1 MVTDNQVRR
10 LFKLK
15 HIEKSIADAAMKSGM
30 SENTARKYLKRYQLP
45 SDLKES
51 HSWRTREDPFA
62 DDWDEV
68 KSLLEVN
75 SGLEVKTIFS
85 FLQREHPG
93 KYQDGQLRTL
103 QRRVKQWRAL
113 EGPAKEVFFDQQHFP
128 GDLCQSDFTH
138 MTDLE
143 ITIKGELFRHMIYHF
158 VLTYSNWETGT
169 ICFSESFE
177 SLSQGFQNAIWELG
191 GVPKRHQTDRLT
203 AAVNNIDKA
212 GSLTEDYKAL
222 LRHYKIDPRYSNARC
237 PNENGDVEQ
246 RHYRFNRAVDQAL
259 MLRGSRDFESREL
272 YVYFLRQVFRELNA
286 GRSDRFHKELK
297 VLKSLPEK
305 RLDACKEF
313 DVRVRKGS
321 TISIQHNIYSVH
333 SRLIGEKVRVKL
345 YAEHLEIW
353 FAQRKID
360 IIPRLH
366 GRGKHYINYR
376 HIIDWLVRKPGAFKN
391 YRYRNDLYPSTRF
404 RMAYDWLCIHRPSRA
419 SREYL
424 AILKLAAYETE
435 LGVDAVLQ
443 RIINQGDR
451 FDPSEIEKQVKSGQR
466 ITRITDIA
474 IDTVNLRFFDTLT
487 PSMAVI
493 Q

>member
-15 HIEKSIADAAMKSGM
+15 HTEKSIADAAMKAGM
-30 SENTARKYLKRYQLP
+30 SENTARKYLKIKRLP
-45 SDLKES
+45 SELKVP
-51 HSWRTREDPFA
+51 HTWRTRKDPFA

-68 KSLLEVN
+68 KSFLETN
-75 SGLEVKTIFS
+75 PGLEVKTLFS
-85 FLQREHPG
+85 HLQRENPG

-113 EGPAKEVFFDQQHFP
+113 EGPAKEVFFDQQHYP

-138 MTDLE
+138 MSDLE

-177 SLSQGFQNAIWELG
+177 SLSDGFQNAVWELG
-191 GVPKRHQTDRLT
+191 CVPNRHQTDRLT
-203 AAVNNIDKA
+203 AAVQNITP
-212 GSLTEDYKAL
+212 STLNEDYKDL
-222 LRHYKIDPRYSNARC
+222 IKYYKMDVRYSNARC

-246 RHYRFNRAVDQAL
+246 RHYRFKRAVDQAL

-272 YVYFLRQVFRELNA
+272 YAYFLRQVFRELNA
-286 GRSDRFHKELK
+286 GRSDRFQEELK
-297 VLKSLPEK
+297 VMKSLPEK

-353 FAQRKID
+353 FAQRRID
-360 IIPRLH
+360 VIPRLH
-366 GRGKHYINYR
+366 GRGKHSINYR
-376 HIIDWLVRKPGAFKN
+376 HIIDWLVRKPGAFEN
-391 YRYRNDLYPSTRF
+391 YRYRDDLYPSTRF

-419 SREYL
+419 SQDYL
-424 AILKLAAYETE
+424 AILELAAYETE

-443 RIINQGDR
+443 KIINQGAR

-474 IDTVNLRFFDTLT
+474 IDTVNLRYFDTLT
-487 PSMAVI
+487 PSMEVI

>member
-15 HIEKSIADAAMKSGM
+15 HTEKSIADAAMKSGM
-30 SENTARKYLKRYQLP
+30 SENTARKYLKKHQLP
-45 SDLKES
+45 SELRVP
-51 HSWRTREDPFA
+51 HTWRTREDPFS

-68 KSLLEVN
+68 KSFLEIN
-75 SGLEVKTIFS
+75 PGLEIKTLFNH
-85 FLQREHPG
+85 LQRENPG

-113 EGPAKEVFFDQQHFP
+113 EGPAKEVFFDQQHYP

-138 MTDLE
+138 MSDLE

-177 SLSQGFQNAIWELG
+177 SLSEGFQNAIWELG

-203 AAVNNIDKA
+203 AAVQNITP
-212 GSLTEDYKAL
+212 STLNEDYKAL
-222 LRHYKIDPRYSNARC
+222 LKYYKMDVRYSNARC

-246 RHYRFNRAVDQAL
+246 RHYRFKQAVDQAL

-272 YVYFLRQVFRELNA
+272 YAYFLRQVFRELNA
-286 GRSDRFHKELK
+286 GRSDRFQEELK
-297 VLKSLPEK
+297 VMKSLPEK

-353 FAQRKID
+353 FAQRRID
-360 IIPRLH
+360 VIPRLH
-366 GRGKHYINYR
+366 GRGKHCINYR
-376 HIIDWLVRKPGAFKN
+376 HIIDWLVRKPGAFEN
-391 YRYRNDLYPSTRF
+391 YRYRDDLYPSTRF

-419 SREYL
+419 SQEYL

-443 RIINQGDR
+443 KIINQGDR
-451 FDPSEIEKQVKSGQR
+451 FDLSEIETQVKSGQR

-474 IDTVNLRFFDTLT
+474 IDTVNLKYFDTLT
-487 PSMAVI
+487 PSMAVT